1 MYTRYSMDRSLRLI
15 GGIIL
20 VSLPMVAGDVG
31 TTGKVVAIVIGLYG
45 IITGIINFCPIGYF
59 ILKEMSGKRK
69 KLSAENSIQV
79 SDVKEL
85 NFFKGMTEDE
95 MGQVLSYALLK
106 EYPGDTSVI
115 VEGVANKKL
124 CIIFSGLF
132 KIVKSISADNHKI
145 IASIADGETYGEM
158 SFFDDMPPCV
168 SVISIENSKVL
179 EIDEIGFNE
188 LIQKNPHLGVKMF
201 VQLMHISSTRIRAMN
216 EQIASLG
223 NWVLKSRQ
231 QLRTNAA

>member
-1 MYTRYSMDRSLRLI
+1 M
-15 GGIIL
+15 
-20 VSLPMVAGDVG
+20 
-31 TTGKVVAIVIGLYG
+31 
-45 IITGIINFCPIGYF
+45 INFCPIGYF

-69 KLSAENSIQV
+69 KLCAENSLRV

-95 MGQVLSYALLK
+95 MGQILSHVLLK
-106 EYPGDTSVI
+106 EYPGETSVI

-168 SVISIENSKVL
+168 SVMSIESSKVL

-188 LIQKNPHLGVKMF
+188 IIQQNPHLGVKIF

-223 NWVLKSRQ
+223 NWVLKSREQ
-231 QLRTNAA
+231 QRMNAA

>member
-188 LIQKNPHLGVKMF
+188 LIQKNPHLGVKIF

-223 NWVLKSRQ
+223 NWVLKSRE

>member
-1 MYTRYSMDRSLRLI
+1 MYTKYSMDRSLRLI

-20 VSLPMVAGDVG
+20 ISLPFVADGVG
-31 TTGKVVAIVIGLYG
+31 ATAKLVAIIVGLYG
-45 IITGIINFCPIGYF
+45 IITGMINFCPIGYF

-69 KLSAENSIQV
+69 KLSAENSLRV

-85 NFFKGMTEDE
+85 NFFKGMTEEE
-95 MGQVLSYALLK
+95 MGQILSYALLK
-106 EYPGDTSVI
+106 EYQGDTSVV
-115 VEGVANKKL
+115 VEGEATKKL

-132 KIVKSISADNHKI
+132 KIVKSISADNQKI
-145 IASIADGETYGEM
+145 IATIADGETYGEM

-168 SVISIENSKVL
+168 SVMSIESSKVL
-179 EIDEIGFNE
+179 EIDEISFNE
-188 LIQKNPHLGVKMF
+188 LIQKNPHLGVKIF
-201 VQLMHISSTRIRAMN
+201 VQLMHISSTRIRALN

-231 QLRTNAA
+231 QLRSNAA

>member
-1 MYTRYSMDRSLRLI
+1 MYARYSMDRSLRLI

-20 VSLPMVAGDVG
+20 VSLPMVAGEVG
-31 TTGKVVAIVIGLYG
+31 TTAKIVAIIVGLYG
-45 IITGIINFCPIGYF
+45 IITGMINFCPIGYF

-69 KLSAENSIQV
+69 KMSAENSLRA

-85 NFFKGMTEDE
+85 NFFKGMTEEE

-106 EYPGDTSVI
+106 EYPRDTSVI
-115 VEGVANKKL
+115 VEGEATKKL

-132 KIVKSISADNHKI
+132 KIVKSIAADNHKI
-145 IASIADGETYGEM
+145 IATIADGETYGEM

-168 SVISIENSKVL
+168 SVMSIESSKVL
-179 EIDEIGFNE
+179 EIDEMGFNE
-188 LIQKNPHLGVKMF
+188 LIQKNPYLGIKLL
-201 VQLMHISSTRIRAMN
+201 VQLMQISNTRIRALN
-216 EQIASLG
+216 EQIASMG

-231 QLRTNAA
+231 QLRMNAA

>member
-95 MGQVLSYALLK
+95 IGQVLSYALLK
-106 EYPGDTSVI
+106 QYPGDTSVI

-188 LIQKNPHLGVKMF
+188 LIQKNPHLGVKIF

>member
-20 VSLPMVAGDVG
+20 ISLPFVADGVG
-31 TTGKVVAIVIGLYG
+31 GIAKTVAIVIGLYG
-45 IITGIINFCPIGYF
+45 IITGMINFCPIGYF

-69 KLSAENSIQV
+69 KLSAENAIQV

-95 MGQVLSYALLK
+95 IGHVLSYALLK
-106 EYPGDTSVI
+106 QYPGDTSVI

-188 LIQKNPHLGVKMF
+188 LIQKNPHLGVKIF